1 LHALASL
8 AGAGIRVKADTQGL
22 SGKSNR
28 HANAFP
34 NLIKN
39 LSRNLAGFLGFTLL
53 PIDGPEL
60 IGKDHSSESTA
71 DGKYNLKRIAFG
83 MAGYGAQQR
92 ERRLLVV
99 ARRGKDNSGTPACL
113 LVANLW

>member
-1 LHALASL
+1 MYKKSNNDKKTTYKSKTSTKNKITERMMEHPARTVDDKPHHQQPDQDDKKFPRRCLHALASL

-22 SGKSNR
+22 SGKSNQ

-60 IGKDHSSESTA
+60 I
-71 DGKYNLKRIAFG
+71 
-83 MAGYGAQQR
+83 
-92 ERRLLVV
+92 
-99 ARRGKDNSGTPACL
+99 
-113 LVANLW
+113 